1 MQEIKYILM
10 FISMFLIIV
19 ISKIVSKKYVDRV
32 NELKKIQNALN
43 IFKSKI
49 KFTYEPIGEIFEE
62 ISNAIEGNIGEIFLD
77 AKDNMETKMAGV
89 AWENAVNSSKTS
101 LTNEDKQTLKMLS
114 KLLRTNRYRWSN

>member
-77 AKDNMETKMAGV
+77 AKDNMKTEMAGV
-89 AWENAVNSSKTS
+89 AWEDAVNSSGTS